1 MRRCEDVRMWGC
13 EDVMLGW
20 EDMKMR
26 RCEDE
31 KMWGCEDEKIWRC
44 EDVKMRRSEDEKM
57 WRWEDVKM
65 SRCEDE
71 KMWRCEDVK
80 MRRCE
85 DVCMWRCEDEKMW
98 RWEGVKMRRYEDEK
112 IVKMIRWD
120 DVWQTPTIGRTLRS
134 DALGNNR
141 QNCQLLSCR
150 YRLPVGKR
158 LHNYGKSPC
167 YQWVNPLFLSSFSMS
182 QTVSHYERVTKKPSH
197 HSAHHGKRPWI
208 QGSLTKKIF
217 NAPGCAV
224 RMTVGHHDNDTCSD
238 ITIQPL

>member
-57 WRWEDVKM
+57 WRCEDEQMWRWEDVNM
-65 SRCEDE
+65 WGCEDE
-71 KMWRCEDVK
+71 KMWRCVYVK
-80 MRRCE
+80 M
-85 DVCMWRCEDEKMW
+85 WGCEDEKMW

-208 QGSLTKKIF
+208 QGSLTKTIF